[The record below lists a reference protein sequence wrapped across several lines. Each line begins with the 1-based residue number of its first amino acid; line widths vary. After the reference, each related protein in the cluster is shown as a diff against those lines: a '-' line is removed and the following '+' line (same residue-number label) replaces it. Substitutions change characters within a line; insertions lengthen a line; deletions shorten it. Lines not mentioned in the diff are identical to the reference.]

1 MNIEIKSDKVLGGV
15 SFELAKNNKGGT
27 TIIVK
32 NDDGLTQEQ
41 KQSCLSKISEK
52 LSTGKKLN
60 GNEMKILQQNSPVLF
75 QKAVFIEME
84 RKQIKQQLNACK
96 SKKEVRDLYNRKMM
110 QFLGEQKA
118 IERSSMPKAQKIE
131 AMEFLGMRR
140 EAFNDELKEF
150 KESDKYKSLPEKR
163 KEEKDRYD
171 STVQNPKDGEKEIR
185 FRVNKTI
192 EKRNKNA
199 SFTACDSET
208 DETKVPF
215 EQTENK
221 VNISV

>member
-1 MNIEIKSDKVLGGV
+1 MNIEIKSEKILGAV
-15 SFELAKNNKGGT
+15 SFELAKNSKGGT
-27 TIIVK
+27 AIIIK

-41 KQSCLSKISEK
+41 KQNCLSKISEK
-52 LSTGKKLN
+52 LSTGKKLS

-75 QKAVFIEME
+75 QKAVSIEME
-84 RKQIKQQLNACK
+84 RKQIKRQLNACK
-96 SKKEVRDLYNRKMM
+96 SKKEVRDLCDRKMM
-110 QFLGEQKA
+110 QFLGEQRA

-171 STVQNPKDGEKEIR
+171 STAQDPKDDEKG
-185 FRVNKTI
+185 VNFLVGKNI
-192 EKRNKNA
+192 ESRNENA
-199 SFTACDSET
+199 SFTDYDIEGT
-208 DETKVPF
+208 PRILLYV
-215 EQTENK
+215 
-221 VNISV
+221 